1 MIAEFKKHKIAYVAL
16 SIILFLFVV
25 LFLHYWPDRSKQRIV
40 AISMSMFY
48 FIWGIVVHSNS
59 RHINS
64 KVIFE
69 YLAVSL
75 LAGSILIL
83 LTF

>member
-1 MIAEFKKHKIAYVAL
+1 MIAEFKSHKIAYVVL
-16 SIILFLFVV
+16 SIVLFLFVV
-25 LFLHYWPDRSKQRIV
+25 MFLHYWPDRSKQRLV
-40 AISMSMFY
+40 AIGMSIFY
-48 FIWGIVVHSNS
+48 FLWGVVVHSNS

-64 KVIFE
+64 KVVLE

-75 LAGSILIL
+75 LSGSILVL